1 MTGRFHLLLT
11 ATTLCVFSGLLF
23 SEPMG
28 ELDLVYEG
36 TLRGAPETTVPDTP
50 GTILDS
56 TSQATRNR
64 PNIVFILADDLG
76 FSDLASYGSE
86 IKTPKLDQLAA
97 SGVRFSNFHTAAN
110 CAPSRAMM
118 LTGVSNHLAGVPTI
132 PEMVPA
138 AHRATN
144 EHLGTLS
151 DRVVTIASLL
161 EQSGYHT
168 YLSGKWH
175 LGSAPHQRPYS
186 RGFEQTLALMESG
199 ADNWEHKTYI
209 PIYEDATW
217 TENGELIR
225 RPSGV
230 YSSSY
235 LVDRMISFIDS
246 ELDDS
251 APFFA
256 YLPFQ
261 AVHIPVQAPEEY
273 TAPYEKTYLTGW
285 HEIRAARHE
294 SAVDLGI
301 VPLGAARREMNST
314 DVWDALTPAEQQYEA
329 KRMAVYAGMVS
340 AMDAEIGRLRDF
352 LAERGELANTLF
364 IFTSDN
370 GAEASGAPKQD
381 TAGNR
386 WSLSRL
392 GYSINESTLGTQGS
406 FNTISPS
413 FASAAASP
421 LAEYKFHA
429 GEGGMRVPLIISGPM
444 VQAKGEITNAFAWAT
459 DIAATILSA
468 AGVSPPSERFAGR
481 PILPITGKSL
491 LPLLAD
497 PEAKVYE
504 EDEFVGYEL
513 AGNRALFK
521 GDFKLHQSQPPLGD
535 GHWRLYNI
543 ATDPGETIDLTGLE
557 PERFRTMLAE
567 YERFTAQ
574 SNVLPLP
581 EGYSRTRT
589 LIGYGIKTRFGDTI
603 LAIVLTASL
612 LALMVFITRLARA
625 SRP

>member
-1 MTGRFHLLLT
+1 MNPPVTSRLNLLVTAAALCLCSGLT
-11 ATTLCVFSGLLF
+11 FAEPTDELDVVYGSRIGTTL
-23 SEPMG
+23 
-28 ELDLVYEG
+28 D
-36 TLRGAPETTVPDTP
+36 APNPPDAT
-50 GTILDS
+50 LDS
-56 TSQATRNR
+56 AR

-86 IKTPKLDQLAA
+86 IKTPVLDQLAA

-138 AHRATN
+138 AHRSTN

-151 DRVVTIASLL
+151 ERVVTIASLL
-161 EQSGYHT
+161 EASGYHT

-175 LGSAPHQRPYS
+175 LGSDPHQRPYS
-186 RGFEQTLALMESG
+186 RGFEQTHALMESG

-217 TENGELIR
+217 TENGEPIR

-246 ELDDS
+246 ELGDG

-273 TAPYEKTYLTGW
+273 TAPYEETYLAGW

-294 SAVDLGI
+294 SAMDLGI
-301 VPLGAARREMNST
+301 VPQDASRREMNST
-314 DVWDALTPAEQQYEA
+314 DDWDALSPAEQQYEA

-340 AMDAEIGRLRDF
+340 AMDAEIGRLQNF
-352 LAERGELANTLF
+352 LAERGKLANTLF

-386 WSLSRL
+386 WSLSRQ
-392 GYSINESTLGTQGS
+392 GYSIDESTLGTQGS

-429 GEGGMRVPLIISGPM
+429 GEGGMRVPLIISGPT
-444 VQAKGEITNAFAWAT
+444 VQAKDGITHAFAWAT

-468 AGVSPPSERFAGR
+468 AGVSHPNERFAGR
-481 PILPITGKSL
+481 PILPMTGKNL

-497 PEAKVYE
+497 TEARIYE

-521 GDFKLHQSQPPLGD
+521 GDFKLLQSQPPLGD
-535 GHWRLYNI
+535 GQWRLYNI
-543 ATDPGETIDLTGLE
+543 ATDPGETNDLAELE
-557 PERFRTMLAE
+557 PERFRTMLRD
-567 YERFTAQ
+567 YEHFTYQ
-574 SNVLPLP
+574 NNVLPLP

-603 LAIVLTASL
+603 LALLLTANL
-612 LALMVFITRLARA
+612 LALMVFIARIA
-625 SRP
+625 RESRP